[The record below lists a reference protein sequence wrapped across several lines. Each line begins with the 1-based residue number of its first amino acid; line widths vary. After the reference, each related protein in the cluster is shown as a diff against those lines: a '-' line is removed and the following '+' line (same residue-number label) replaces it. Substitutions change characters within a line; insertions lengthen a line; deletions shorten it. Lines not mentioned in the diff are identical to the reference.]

1 MRRNT
6 SDSLVLQSASPGIAV
21 ANNNEVSNLLQDLKS
36 YEQPRKGERRYTTA
50 RFRDLIHIDFFQFSP
65 PVLNKPLGYYACE
78 RPLTPSTFF
87 FTSFILLYK

>member
-6 SDSLVLQSASPGIAV
+6 SDSLVLQSASPDIAV

-36 YEQPRKGERRYTTA
+36 YEQPGKGERRFMSA
-50 RFRDLIHIDFFQFSP
+50 RSQDIIHMDFFQFSP

-78 RPLTPSTFF
+78 RPLAPSIFF
-87 FTSFILLYK
+87 FIIYPSV